1 MKNKTK
7 EYKSKIF
14 CGFFSN
20 LTIVALLVM
29 VYCAGFAF
37 NNLSTTFWE
46 KTEKAIY
53 NGDTSKNNVSLMIN
67 VYSGTEY
74 IESILDVLS
83 KYEVKITF
91 FVGGCWIAK
100 NEETFL
106 KIVSAGHEIGN
117 HAYFHKDHQKLDY
130 DGNYNEIVVTHN
142 LVKQLVGV
150 EMNLFAPPS
159 GSFNNTTLQVAS
171 DLNYSTIMWSK
182 DTIDWRDK
190 DESLVYSRA
199 TKNLKNGDLILMHP
213 TQHTLNA
220 LEKIIKFIK
229 GKNFNIVKVSENIGT

>member
-1 MKNKTK
+1 MKDKTK
-7 EYKSKIF
+7 RFKSKFF
-14 CGFFSN
+14 CSFFSN
-20 LTIVALLVM
+20 ITIVALLVM

-46 KTEKAIY
+46 KSDKAIY
-53 NGDTSKNNVSLMIN
+53 NGDIQKNNVSLMIN
-67 VYSGTEY
+67 VYWGTEY
-74 IESILDVLS
+74 VQPILQILNKYDV
-83 KYEVKITF
+83 KATF

-100 NEETFL
+100 NEEVFL
-106 KIVSAGHEIGN
+106 KIVSYGHEIGN

-130 DGNYNEIVVTHN
+130 DGNYNEIAVTHK

-150 EMNLFAPPS
+150 EMTLFAPPS
-159 GSFNNTTLQVAS
+159 GSFDNTTLQVAS
-171 DLNYSTIMWSK
+171 DLNYRTIMWSK

-190 DESLVYSRA
+190 DESLVFSRA

-229 GKNFNIVKVSENIGT
+229 DKNFNLVSVSDNIGT